1 LYRRDLCDGDTM
13 RTRAIGT
20 AERGAVV
27 TMLAR
32 MRDRHRFTLAADKN
46 YGTTG
51 FVAALREMELTE
63 QVVRNNTNQHSG

>member
-1 LYRRDLCDGDTM
+1 M

-27 TMLAR
+27 TMLAQ
-32 MRDRHRFTLAADKN
+32 MRDRYRITLAADKN
-46 YGTTG
+46 YGTTS
-51 FVAALREMELTE
+51 FVAALREMELTL